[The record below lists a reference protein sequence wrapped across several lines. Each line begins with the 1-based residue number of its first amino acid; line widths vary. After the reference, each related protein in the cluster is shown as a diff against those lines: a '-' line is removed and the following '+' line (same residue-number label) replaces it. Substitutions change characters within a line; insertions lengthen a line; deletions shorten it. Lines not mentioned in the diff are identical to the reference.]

1 MDLYFLK
8 HKDMRVAILS
18 FDDDY
23 QVKHIGIETPE
34 HLPNL
39 GHQNTKMIRDWLS
52 NRAAPDA
59 RDDME
64 EAKKGS
70 GCHSTRELLVKNLA
84 LSLSDCYWICPADEE
99 RSWDEVKLYDKD
111 TSVHFYEQSDRIFSG
126 NISLGGNM
134 PKQWKLDEEKNWCI
148 YKTCEN
154 GCINQ
159 TINEVF
165 ASEISAKQKTALD
178 AGVTYTPY
186 HFPNPGETDTCICPA
201 FTDDGTE
208 FVSAFECLCSRK
220 VAGSESLYDVYLD
233 ILKEHGLSEKKVQP
247 FLDYQTM
254 LDFVI
259 SNTDRHLSNFGV
271 LRNPD
276 SLTFLSMAPIF
287 DNGNSMSYD
296 DNIRRDKRT
305 ALDIKIHGFFTK
317 EINLLKRVKD
327 KKILDLSKL
336 PKKKTVKDFYISHGV
351 DEHVADR
358 VAHNYDIKVSLAD
371 DFQHGKKLTPQ

>member
-1 MDLYFLK
+1 MAMDLYFLK

-23 QVKHIGIETPE
+23 QIKHIGIEIPG

-39 GHQNTKMIRDWLS
+39 GNNDPKMIHDWLA

-64 EAKKGS
+64 NAKRGS
-70 GCHSTRELLVKNLA
+70 GCHSTRELLIKNYA

-134 PKQWKLDEEKNWCI
+134 PKQWKLDEENKWCI

-165 ASEISAKQKTALD
+165 ASELSAKQKQPWMQVSHILHIVFQIPTRQIL
-178 AGVTYTPY
+178 
-186 HFPNPGETDTCICPA
+186 
-201 FTDDGTE
+201 
-208 FVSAFECLCSRK
+208 VSALLSQTRLR
-220 VAGSESLYDVYLD
+220 SLF
-233 ILKEHGLSEKKVQP
+233 H
-247 FLDYQTM
+247 
-254 LDFVI
+254 
-259 SNTDRHLSNFGV
+259 HLSVYVQEKSPEANRFM
-271 LRNPD
+271 
-276 SLTFLSMAPIF
+276 TF
-287 DNGNSMSYD
+287 
-296 DNIRRDKRT
+296 T
-305 ALDIKIHGFFTK
+305 
-317 EINLLKRVKD
+317 
-327 KKILDLSKL
+327 
-336 PKKKTVKDFYISHGV
+336 
-351 DEHVADR
+351 
-358 VAHNYDIKVSLAD
+358 
-371 DFQHGKKLTPQ
+371 